1 MGEISVFGQPT
12 TMTEV
17 MGIASGIV
25 GVWLTTRRNIL
36 CFPVGILNVI
46 IYAYLFFSPGIRLY
60 ADGLLQ
66 CIYAGMLI
74 YGWINWKKEEKTD
87 NKVYRM
93 PASDLLKLSFITF
106 VSALILGLFFKK
118 YTDASLPWLDSA
130 LTIISLAAQW
140 MIAKKYIE
148 NWILWMFVNTI
159 YVPMYLYKQLPLTSA
174 LYAVFLLLAIKG
186 FIDWKKALPTSET
199 K

>member
-1 MGEISVFGQPT
+1 MGEISIFGQAT

-17 MGIASGIV
+17 MGIATGIS

-36 CFPVGILNVI
+36 CFPFGILNVI

-66 CIYAGMLI
+66 CIYAGMLV
-74 YGWINWKKEEKTD
+74 YGWINWKKAEMANK
-87 NKVYRM
+87 KVYRI
-93 PASDLLKLSFITF
+93 PNSETLRISLISFISF
-106 VSALILGLFFKK
+106 LVLGFFFRK

-140 MIAKKYIE
+140 MIAKRYLE
-148 NWILWMFVNTI
+148 NWILWVVVNI
-159 YVPMYLYKQLPLTSA
+159 NYVPLYLYKHLPLTSA
-174 LYAVFLLLAIKG
+174 LYFIFL
-186 FIDWKKALPTSET
+186 FIVQFG
-199 K
+199 